1 MKKQNYFKTIFLL
14 LSFSFNINA
23 QVPPYV
29 PTNGLVGWWPF
40 TGNANDLS
48 GNGNNG
54 TNNGAILTTDRFV
67 NSNCAYSFNGSS
79 STINHN
85 TQLIPSNSS
94 FAISFWVKPILNNT
108 YQEFMSQNYSPN
120 AFYVGVN
127 GNNMRCGDSWQ
138 TTGVIVANNVWAHY
152 VIVRAIGV
160 NVRIYRNAILVATSP
175 SDITLGGSLSNPLL
189 IGKQYGSNAEYY
201 SGILDDIGIWN
212 RALTSCEI
220 NELYNA
226 STLTINPVVS
236 NSIICSGQ
244 NATISAINYTPASG

>member
-1 MKKQNYFKTIFLL
+1 MKKLNITAILFCLILFAIN
-14 LSFSFNINA
+14 LSA
-23 QVPPYV
+23 QVPAYV
-29 PTNGLVGWWPF
+29 PTNGLLGWWPF

-54 TNNGAILTTDRFV
+54 TVNGATLTNDR
-67 NSNCAYSFNGSS
+67 NNISNCAYSFNGSS

-94 FAISFWVKPILNNT
+94 FAISFWVKPTLGGV
-108 YQEFMSQNYSPN
+108 QEFMSQNFWPG
-120 AFYVGVN
+120 AFYIGVN
-127 GNNMRCGDSWQ
+127 GTKMRCGDSWQ

-160 NVRIYRNAILVATSP
+160 NVRVYRNAILVATSP
-175 SDITLGGSLSNPLL
+175 SDITLGGSLSDPLV

-201 SGILDDIGIWN
+201 SGIFDDFGIWN

-220 NELYNA
+220 NQLFEEY
-226 STLTINPVVS
+226 
-236 NSIICSGQ
+236 
-244 NATISAINYTPASG
+244 